1 MMSLAQDQGKSAKS
15 ATNKVQK
22 LTKGLNN
29 ASDTEVRQQLL
40 FDKIPTKGRMA
51 DTRLYAKVDDPF
63 LNLSEDTKSGWYEDT
78 TKQGMKLRGEMLN
91 NCVKDPSQPYQ
102 KACLDVDPQQMRIF
116 HYYNDNGFPVL
127 TYAVKLR
134 DSDGNPFEG
143 NKIKFDQTYG
153 VHNKRARELLDL
165 NTQIGFPR
173 PVTSQISFDEVKKY
187 IIDPLEDKLR
197 EDYPVGFYRTEY
209 AGTGGY

>member
-1 MMSLAQDQGKSAKS
+1 MDELGFTGYYSAEYLGLRGRFHKDKGTGFSITSSIKEKLPITMNDVINNPKELPGYEYAKDQFTARTVDESSFLESVLDDLEDIPAKKLKQLDFYSMMSLAQDQGKSAKS

-91 NCVKDPSQPYQ
+91 NCVKDPSTLS
-102 KACLDVDPQQMRIF
+102 KSLFRC
-116 HYYNDNGFPVL
+116 
-127 TYAVKLR
+127 
-134 DSDGNPFEG
+134 
-143 NKIKFDQTYG
+143 
-153 VHNKRARELLDL
+153 
-165 NTQIGFPR
+165 
-173 PVTSQISFDEVKKY
+173 
-187 IIDPLEDKLR
+187 
-197 EDYPVGFYRTEY
+197 
-209 AGTGGY
+209 

>member
-1 MMSLAQDQGKSAKS
+1 
-15 ATNKVQK
+15 
-22 LTKGLNN
+22 
-29 ASDTEVRQQLL
+29 
-40 FDKIPTKGRMA
+40 
-51 DTRLYAKVDDPF
+51 
-63 LNLSEDTKSGWYEDT
+63 
-78 TKQGMKLRGEMLN
+78 
-91 NCVKDPSQPYQ
+91 
-102 KACLDVDPQQMRIF
+102 MRIF

-197 EDYPVGFYRTEY
+197 EIILTDFIEPNTQ
-209 AGTGGY
+209 GTGGY